1 MLILPESDS
10 TKRCKDFFTKS
21 WMSCPKTMS
30 ILMMTAMMVMIGC
43 GTLCIEL
50 ICYSLEAKCLICV
63 YIATSVHFD
72 PRTSVSVNTF
82 TPFVIGVFFAQ
93 KIPQIIAIPCTTL
106 LKHYLLIRYS
116 FPWFFIQV
124 FDIHFNILNTWTFPL
139 TNQLIICKGDT
150 SPKWLVIYRPPGH
163 VCGQFSRS
171 MIDTLFKV
179 FPAANKSFPPSLASC
194 LAKASGAS
202 ELSANINAN
211 VNVNRTVYKYK
222 YKYKYLYAI
231 NVCLAKASGASE
243 LFA

>member
-1 MLILPESDS
+1 MGPN
-10 TKRCKDFFTKS
+10 TS
-21 WMSCPKTMS
+21 WNPCISLWKAID
-30 ILMMTAMMVMIGC
+30 ILMMTAMTVMIGC
-43 GTLCIEL
+43 GSICREL

-72 PRTSVSVNTF
+72 PRTRVSVNTF

-93 KIPQIIAIPCTTL
+93 KIPPNYCNSLHCTFGTL
-106 LKHYLLIRYS
+106 FAIRYS
-116 FPWFFIQV
+116 SWFFIQV
-124 FDIHFNILNTWTFPL
+124 FDINFNKILNIWTFPI

-179 FPAANKSFPPSLASC
+179 FPAANKSFPPFLASC

-202 ELSANINAN
+202 NMP
-211 VNVNRTVYKYK
+211 T
-222 YKYKYLYAI
+222 
-231 NVCLAKASGASE
+231 
-243 LFA
+243 

>member
-1 MLILPESDS
+1 M
-10 TKRCKDFFTKS
+10 
-21 WMSCPKTMS
+21 
-30 ILMMTAMMVMIGC
+30 A
-43 GTLCIEL
+43 
-50 ICYSLEAKCLICV
+50 
-63 YIATSVHFD
+63 
-72 PRTSVSVNTF
+72 
-82 TPFVIGVFFAQ
+82 
-93 KIPQIIAIPCTTL
+93 
-106 LKHYLLIRYS
+106 
-116 FPWFFIQV
+116 
-124 FDIHFNILNTWTFPL
+124 
-139 TNQLIICKGDT
+139 NQLIICKGDT

-231 NVCLAKASGASE
+231 NELAWPKPAVQVNSLLKCKYTTTKVTNGQIQIDKQARCLAKASGAIE
-243 LFA
+243 LSANLNGKYVHHGTSTILLVTFFWETL

>member
-1 MLILPESDS
+1 M
-10 TKRCKDFFTKS
+10 
-21 WMSCPKTMS
+21 
-30 ILMMTAMMVMIGC
+30 
-43 GTLCIEL
+43 
-50 ICYSLEAKCLICV
+50 
-63 YIATSVHFD
+63 
-72 PRTSVSVNTF
+72 
-82 TPFVIGVFFAQ
+82 
-93 KIPQIIAIPCTTL
+93 
-106 LKHYLLIRYS
+106 
-116 FPWFFIQV
+116 
-124 FDIHFNILNTWTFPL
+124 

-222 YKYKYLYAI
+222 YIYKYLYAI
-231 NVCLAKASGASE
+231 NELAWPKPVVQVNSLLMQIHNYKSNKWTNTNR
-243 LFA
+243 